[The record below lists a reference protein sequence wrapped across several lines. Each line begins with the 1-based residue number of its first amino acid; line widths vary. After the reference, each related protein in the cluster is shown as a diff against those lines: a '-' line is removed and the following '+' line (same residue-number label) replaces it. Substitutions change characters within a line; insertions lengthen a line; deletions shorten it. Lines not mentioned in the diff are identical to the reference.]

1 MNLSEYF
8 KIKDFLEIYLTD
20 KIFVFISVE
29 DDEIIIEMTKDKD
42 FFEKINIEHLV
53 DINMNTKVEDVKD
66 IIIHTILERYI
77 LEHM

>member
-8 KIKDFLEIYLTD
+8 KIKEFLKIYLSD
-20 KIFVFISVE
+20 KVFAFLSIE
-29 DDEIIIEMTKDKD
+29 DNELIIEITKDEN

-53 DINMNTKVEDVKD
+53 DINMNTKVEDIKD
-66 IIIHTILERYI
+66 IIIHTILEKYI

>member
-8 KIKDFLEIYLTD
+8 KIKEFLEIYLTD

>member
-8 KIKDFLEIYLTD
+8 KIKEFLEIYLTD

-29 DDEIIIEMTKDKD
+29 DDEIIIEMTKDKN

-66 IIIHTILERYI
+66 IIIYTILERYI